1 MPDKNDKHAERDRQS
16 RATVPPPIPREDDP
30 PLARSRHRD
39 ERPIAEPIA
48 RVALRA
54 PPLLPPP
61 SEHEE
66 VMRAL
71 ASISRERVAL
81 GEEREAFEQR
91 MQESLRQIV
100 IEEIPRHQT
109 AAPPHAD
116 KERVSGSWFAH
127 IPATL
132 MGLAALIGV
141 IAQSC
146 QKKAEVSADVLAKI
160 EAVDSHLSAHVAVS
174 DQNKLDAKSKE
185 LLLHS
190 YLIGMHNWQSDVFER
205 LSVKVDDPPGA
216 PSHQKLEFYAV
227 PARGSKAPLIQP
239 NATFPY
245 PP

>member
-1 MPDKNDKHAERDRQS
+1 MSERKDSGPARAERQS
-16 RATVPPPIPREDDP
+16 RTTLPPIPREDGP
-30 PLARSRHRD
+30 PNAPAYRRREEAPLG
-39 ERPIAEPIA
+39 ETIA

-54 PPLLPPP
+54 PKPPPLP

-71 ASISRERVAL
+71 ASLSS
-81 GEEREAFEQR
+81 EREALAEERAAFQER
-91 MQESLRQIV
+91 MQRELRQIV

-109 AAPPHAD
+109 IRPD

-132 MGLAALIGV
+132 MGLAALVGV

-146 QKKAEVSADVLAKI
+146 SKKAEVSADVLAKI
-160 EAVDSHLSAHVAVS
+160 DAQNTALVRHIAVS
-174 DQNKLDAKSKE
+174 DQNKLDNKQKD
-185 LLLHS
+185 LLLHG
-190 YLIGMHNWQSDVFER
+190 YLVGMHNWQADVFEH
-205 LSVKVDDPPGA
+205 LGVKVDDPPGA
-216 PSHQKLEFYAV
+216 PSHNRLEFYAV
-227 PARGSKAPLIQP
+227 PARGSKAPPIQP